1 MNNKKDPGF
10 GRGLFFGFGAYLIW
24 GSFPLIITMLAFAT
38 PLEIVT
44 WRIVFGFL
52 VAALLTTLTRSWP
65 AIIGVLKDKNLM
77 KWMAL
82 ATVFIATNWIAYV
95 IGVASQQTIQT
106 ALGYFINPLVTI
118 LLAVLF
124 LGEKLS
130 RAQWVATAF
139 GAVAVIVLT
148 FDYGQPPWIALILAG
163 SFGIYGLAK
172 NKLGGR
178 VTAVNSF
185 AMEAGMLLPLAGVQ
199 FAIIAATAGTTGGG
213 IQFGNV
219 GFWGTVGLIF
229 FGVLTAV
236 PLIMFGTAAQLLP
249 LRFLGFI
256 QYTTPVLQFCL
267 ALFVLGEPMPT
278 ARWIGFGLV
287 WIGLAVLIF
296 DALRRNRA
304 AARPV
309 DEAVVINS

>member
-1 MNNKKDPGF
+1 
-10 GRGLFFGFGAYLIW
+10 LFGFGSYLIW

-38 PLEIVT
+38 PLEIVA

-52 VAALLTTLTRSWP
+52 VAALLTTITKSWP

-82 ATVFIATNWIAYV
+82 ATVFIASNWIAYV
-95 IGVASQQTIQT
+95 IGVVTHQTIQT

-118 LLAVLF
+118 LLAVIF

-130 RAQWVATAF
+130 VAQWVATGF
-139 GAVAVIVLT
+139 GTVAVIVLT

-185 AMEAGMLLPLAGVQ
+185 AMEAGMLLPLAGAQ
-199 FAIIAATAGTTGGG
+199 FAIISATAGSDGAVGGGG
-213 IQFGNV
+213 IQFGQI
-219 GFWGTVGLIF
+219 GFWGTTGLIF
-229 FGVLTAV
+229 FGVMTAV
-236 PLIMFGTAAQLLP
+236 PLIMFGTAARLLP
-249 LRFLGFI
+249 LRYLGFI

-267 ALFVLGEPMPT
+267 ALFVLGEPMPA
-278 ARWIGFGLV
+278 ARWVGFVLV

-304 AARPV
+304 SAKESV
-309 DEAVVINS
+309 TIS

>member
-1 MNNKKDPGF
+1 MDNQKDPGF
-10 GRGLFFGFGAYLIW
+10 GRGLLFGFGAYLIW
-24 GSFPLIITMLAFAT
+24 GSFPLIITMLAFAS
-38 PLEIVT
+38 PLEVVT

-52 VAALLTTLTRSWP
+52 VAAVLTSFTKSWP
-65 AIIGVLKDKNLM
+65 AIIGVLKDKSLM
-77 KWMAL
+77 KWMVL
-82 ATVFIATNWIAYV
+82 ASAVIAINWVVYV

-106 ALGYFINPLVTI
+106 SLGYFINPLVTI
-118 LLAVLF
+118 LLAVIL

-130 RAQWVATAF
+130 TAQWVATAF
-139 GAVAVIVLT
+139 GALAVVVLS

-178 VTAVNSF
+178 VTAINSF

-199 FAIIAATAGTTGGG
+199 FAVLVATAGSAGGG
-213 IQFGNV
+213 IQFGQI

-229 FGVLTAV
+229 FGLLTAV
-236 PLIMFGTAAQLLP
+236 PLIMFGTAAKLLP
-249 LRFLGFI
+249 LRYLGFI

-267 ALFVLGEPMPT
+267 ALFVLGEPMPA
-278 ARWIGFGLV
+278 ARWLGFGLV

-296 DALRRNRA
+296 DALKSGKLQNA
-304 AARPV
+304 K
-309 DEAVVINS
+309 

>member
-10 GRGLFFGFGAYLIW
+10 GRGLLFGFGSYLIW
-24 GSFPLIITMLAFAT
+24 GSFPLIITMLAFAS

-44 WRIVFGFL
+44 WRIIFGFL
-52 VAALLTTLTRSWP
+52 VAALLTTVTKSWP

-82 ATVFIATNWIAYV
+82 ATFFIAANWIAYV
-95 IGVASQQTIQT
+95 VGVASHQTIQA

-118 LLAVLF
+118 LLAVIF

-130 RAQWVATAF
+130 VAQWVASGF
-139 GAVAVIVLT
+139 GLLAVIVLT
-148 FDYGQPPWIALILAG
+148 FDYGQPPWIALILAV

-185 AMEAGMLLPLAGVQ
+185 AMEAGILLPLAGVQ
-199 FAIIAATAGTTGGG
+199 LAIIAGTSQGG
-213 IQFGNV
+213 IQFGQV
-219 GFWGTVGLIF
+219 GFWGTAGLIF
-229 FGVLTAV
+229 FGALTAV

-249 LRFLGFI
+249 LRYLGFI
-256 QYTTPVLQFCL
+256 QYTTPILQFCL
-267 ALFVLGEPMPT
+267 ALFVLGEPMPA
-278 ARWIGFGLV
+278 ARWMGFILV

-304 AARPV
+304 PSRGTL
-309 DEAVVINS
+309 